1 MDIEKE
7 FSMMKELYSTTMI
20 NEGGR
25 SGTSYAGDQSL
36 SLKIAPPGSK
46 LDNVTNPEQL
56 FAAGYSACFNSALDL
71 IKRQKKLKHASTI
84 QVTVKLMEQA
94 AFDYVLAV
102 NIEGHIEGVT
112 LEEAQQLLELT
123 HTVCPYSKATMGNI
137 DVTIK
142 AV

>member
-1 MDIEKE
+1 
-7 FSMMKELYSTTMI
+7 MKELYTTTMI
-20 NEGGR
+20 NDGGR
-25 SGTSYAGDQSL
+25 SGTSYAEDQSL

-46 LDNVTNPEQL
+46 LENVTNPEQL

-71 IKRQKKLKHASTI
+71 IKRQQKMKNVSTI
-84 QVTVKLMEQA
+84 KATVKLMEQA
-94 AFDYVLAV
+94 PFDYVLAV
-102 NIEGHIEGVT
+102 EIEGHIEGLP

-137 DVTIK
+137 NVSIK

>member
-1 MDIEKE
+1 
-7 FSMMKELYSTTMI
+7 MKELYSTTMI

-25 SGTSYAGDQSL
+25 SGTSYAEDQSL

-46 LDNVTNPEQL
+46 LDHVTNPEQL

-84 QVTVKLMEQA
+84 QVTVKLMEQTT
-94 AFDYVLAV
+94 FDYVLAV

>member
-1 MDIEKE
+1 L
-7 FSMMKELYSTTMI
+7 KELYSTTII

-25 SGTSYAGDQSL
+25 SGTSYSEDQSL

-46 LDNVTNPEQL
+46 LDHVTNPEQL

-94 AFDYVLAV
+94 TFDYVLAV

>member
-1 MDIEKE
+1 
-7 FSMMKELYSTTMI
+7 MKELYSTTMI
-20 NEGGR
+20 NEGGS
-25 SGTSYAGDQSL
+25 SGTSYAEDQSL

-94 AFDYVLAV
+94 TFDYVLAV

>member
-1 MDIEKE
+1 
-7 FSMMKELYSTTMI
+7 MKELYSTTMI
-20 NEGGR
+20 NAGGR
-25 SGTSYAGDQSL
+25 SGTSYAEDQSL

-46 LDNVTNPEQL
+46 LDHVTNPEQL

-94 AFDYVLAV
+94 TFDYVLAV

>member
-1 MDIEKE
+1 
-7 FSMMKELYSTTMI
+7 MKELYSTTMI

-25 SGTSYAGDQSL
+25 SGTSYAEDQSL

-71 IKRQKKLKHASTI
+71 IKRQKKLTHASTI

-94 AFDYVLAV
+94 TFDYVLAV

>member
-1 MDIEKE
+1 
-7 FSMMKELYSTTMI
+7 MKELYSTTMI

-25 SGTSYAGDQSL
+25 SGTSYAEDQSL
-36 SLKIAPPGSK
+36 SIKIAPPGSK
-46 LDNVTNPEQL
+46 LDNVTNSEQL

-94 AFDYVLAV
+94 TFDYVLAV

>member
-1 MDIEKE
+1 
-7 FSMMKELYSTTMI
+7 MI

-25 SGTSYAGDQSL
+25 SGTSYAEDQSL

-46 LDNVTNPEQL
+46 LDHVTNPEQL

-84 QVTVKLMEQA
+84 QVTVKLMEQTT
-94 AFDYVLAV
+94 FDYVLAV

>member
-1 MDIEKE
+1 
-7 FSMMKELYSTTMI
+7 MKELYSTTMI

-25 SGTSYAGDQSL
+25 SGTSYAEDQSL

-94 AFDYVLAV
+94 TFDYVLAV

-123 HTVCPYSKATMGNI
+123 HTACPYSKATMGNI

>member
-1 MDIEKE
+1 
-7 FSMMKELYSTTMI
+7 MKELYSTTMI

-25 SGTSYAGDQSL
+25 SGTSYAEDQSL

-71 IKRQKKLKHASTI
+71 IKRQKKLKYASTV

-94 AFDYVLAV
+94 TFDYVLAV
-102 NIEGHIEGVT
+102 DIEGHIEGVE

-137 DVTIK
+137 KVTIK

>member
-1 MDIEKE
+1 
-7 FSMMKELYSTTMI
+7 
-20 NEGGR
+20 
-25 SGTSYAGDQSL
+25 
-36 SLKIAPPGSK
+36 
-46 LDNVTNPEQL
+46 
-56 FAAGYSACFNSALDL
+56 
-71 IKRQKKLKHASTI
+71 
-84 QVTVKLMEQA
+84 MEQA
-94 AFDYVLAV
+94 TFDYVLAV

>member
-1 MDIEKE
+1 
-7 FSMMKELYSTTMI
+7 MKELYSTTMI

-25 SGTSYAGDQSL
+25 SGTSYAEDQSL
-36 SLKIAPPGSK
+36 SIKIAPPGSK

-71 IKRQKKLKHASTI
+71 IKRQKNLKHASTI

-94 AFDYVLAV
+94 TFDYVLAV

>member
-1 MDIEKE
+1 
-7 FSMMKELYSTTMI
+7 MI
-20 NEGGR
+20 NAGGR
-25 SGTSYAGDQSL
+25 SGTSYAEDQSL

-46 LDNVTNPEQL
+46 LDHVTNPEQL

-94 AFDYVLAV
+94 TFDYVLAV